1 MKTKS
6 TTVNILP
13 FTIVDL
19 IFIRRL
25 NFQLICFYLRCMVA
39 FAYSINRTFIVV
51 REFVSLLMMKVQ
63 IHVKEDKSIRAKYIY
78 LQFIFIFIFKLFHF
92 RLSCKIFFSN
102 KN

>member
-51 REFVSLLMMKVQ
+51 REFVWFVYNEISNN
-63 IHVKEDKSIRAKYIY
+63 VKGDKNIRAKYIY
-78 LQFIFIFIFKLFHF
+78 LQFIFISIFKLFHF